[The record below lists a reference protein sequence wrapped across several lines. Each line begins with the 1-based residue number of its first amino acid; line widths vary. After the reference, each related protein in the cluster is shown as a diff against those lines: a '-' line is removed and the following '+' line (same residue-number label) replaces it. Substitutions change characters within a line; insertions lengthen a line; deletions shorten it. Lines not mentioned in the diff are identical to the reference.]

1 LTLGTMTPSR
11 IACVMLASCGVS
23 GYLRQD
29 SGATPVV
36 PPATWRAFSPPGGYL
51 HPQHMVVSTVT
62 ACYTCSKSAARKLL
76 QVEIP
81 VWPAAGG
88 IDRSEGFRTAPPAPS
103 PGGFGESRSAICAA
117 LAARDPFQGSP
128 SARSLQYEYGNS
140 WVMIIARGALRTD
153 ARLGLSRIDKTLQIN
168 ASFRR

>member
-1 LTLGTMTPSR
+1 
-11 IACVMLASCGVS
+11 
-23 GYLRQD
+23 
-29 SGATPVV
+29 
-36 PPATWRAFSPPGGYL
+36 
-51 HPQHMVVSTVT
+51 MVVSTVT

-103 PGGFGESRSAICAA
+103 PGGLGESRSAICAA

-140 WVMIIARGALRTD
+140 WVIIIAGGALRTD